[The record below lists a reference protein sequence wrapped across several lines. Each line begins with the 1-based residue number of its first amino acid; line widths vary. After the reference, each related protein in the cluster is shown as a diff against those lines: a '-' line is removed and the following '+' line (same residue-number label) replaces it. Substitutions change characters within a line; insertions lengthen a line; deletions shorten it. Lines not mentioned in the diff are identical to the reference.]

1 MVLDRQGLARVR
13 ESFAAAAA
21 RRAARIGITGIE
33 IPLAHGYL
41 LNEFLSPRS
50 NSRTT
55 NTEAAC
61 RTHALSAGGV
71 WRGARRISTW
81 GLGGRGRDVA
91 DTIALATALKARG
104 CDAVHVSSGG
114 ISPRQVI
121 PIGPGY
127 KSAAGAERAAATG
140 LTTFAV
146 GQITEP
152 EQAEAIIASGQA
164 DAVALARAMLRDSR
178 WV

>member
-1 MVLDRQGLARVR
+1 M
-13 ESFAAAAA
+13 
-21 RRAARIGITGIE
+21 
-33 IPLAHGYL
+33 
-41 LNEFLSPRS
+41 
-50 NSRTT
+50 
-55 NTEAAC
+55 
-61 RTHALSAGGV
+61 
-71 WRGARRISTW
+71 
-81 GLGGRGRDVA
+81 A